1 MSLFRSHLLSPFCVI
16 LEQISRYI
24 AKGVAQMKHNVQNL
38 RLILGQLDRRRVR
51 IGLAVLTLA
60 LFVLGAGAP
69 AIGGGS

>member
-1 MSLFRSHLLSPFCVI
+1 MSLFRSHLLSLFCVI
-16 LEQISRYI
+16 LGLILRYTSI
-24 AKGVAQMKHNVQNL
+24 GVAQMKNSVQDL
-38 RLILGQLDRRRVR
+38 RLILGQLDRRHIR

>member
-1 MSLFRSHLLSPFCVI
+1 
-16 LEQISRYI
+16 
-24 AKGVAQMKHNVQNL
+24 MKNSVQDL
-38 RLILGQLDRRRVR
+38 RLILGQLDRRHIR